1 MMKLVF
7 PNKDYEAKAKEFIA
21 EFYEYGSEIAG
32 SGSLDRYLKEST
44 YDEWLTKVF
53 SYIDIA
59 NIPADKI
66 PGLTYF
72 FVREEDDR
80 IIGMINIRLALN
92 DFLRNEAGHI
102 GYCIRPTERRKGY
115 GTQLLRAGI
124 SVCHRVDIKEVI
136 VSCDKVNLGSA
147 GVIRNCGGVLDA
159 ELYSE
164 TFGELIQRYVI
175 GAEK

>member
-1 MMKLVF
+1 MKLVF
-7 PNKDYEAKAKEFIA
+7 PNKDYEAKAREFIA

-59 NIPADKI
+59 NVPAGKI

-80 IIGMINIRLALN
+80 IVGMINIRLALN

-115 GTQLLRAGI
+115 GTELLRLGLE
-124 SVCHRVDIKEVI
+124 VCRRVDIHRVI
-136 VSCDKVNLGSA
+136 VSCDKLNLASA
-147 GVIRNCGGVLDA
+147 GVIKNCGGVLDA
-159 ELYSE
+159 EFYSKIFDE
-164 TFGELIQRYVI
+164 TLQRYVI
-175 GAEK
+175 AL